1 MGLTSLPPGLVTPLD
16 YIAPGVQGLRII
28 FVNVY
33 GVSHRDGSWTLIDA
47 GLPSAAP
54 FIRRWAEQSFHFAPK
69 AILLTHGHFD
79 HMGAAGA
86 LAHHWDI
93 PVYAHPLEIPYLT
106 GEYPEPNLAAD
117 GGIMPLLSPLYPNPA
132 VDLGRRLQ
140 PVTGLLGWEILH
152 TPGHTPGH
160 MSFYRTGEGT
170 LLAGDAFCTTSPG
183 TFFQPAID
191 EQPALHAPPNFC
203 TSNRDEAKR
212 SVEKLAQLG
221 ATTLAP
227 GHGRPIF
234 GDDLP
239 AALAKLAADFDDLPV
254 TEDEGASQR
263 SAALRF
269 TLQRS

>member
-1 MGLTSLPPGLVTPLD
+1 MDLTSLPPDLVTRLD

-28 FVNVY
+28 FVNVF

-47 GLPSAAP
+47 GLPASAP
-54 FIRRWAEQSFHFAPK
+54 YIRRWAEESFHFAPK

-79 HMGAAGA
+79 HMGAART
-86 LAHHWDI
+86 LANEWDV

-106 GEYPEPNLAAD
+106 GEFPEPNLAPD
-117 GGIMPLLSPLYPNPA
+117 GRIMPLLSPLYPSSP

-183 TFFQPAID
+183 CFFQPAD
-191 EQPALHAPPNFC
+191 NEEPELHAPPGFC
-203 TSNRDEAKR
+203 TSDREQAKH
-212 SVEKLAQLG
+212 SVEKLAKLDIS
-221 ATTLAP
+221 TLVP
-227 GHGRPIF
+227 GHGRPF
-234 GDDLP
+234 SGAHVGSSLK
-239 AALAKLAADFDDLPV
+239 KLAAEFDDYTLP
-254 TEDEGASQR
+254 EGDEGGYAR
-263 SAALRF
+263 LRL